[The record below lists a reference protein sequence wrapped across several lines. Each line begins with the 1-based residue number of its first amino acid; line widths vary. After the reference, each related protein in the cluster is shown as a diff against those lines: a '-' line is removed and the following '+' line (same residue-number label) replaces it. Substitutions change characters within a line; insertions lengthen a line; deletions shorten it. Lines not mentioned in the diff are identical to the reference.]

1 MRCLTSCGLA
11 GTICSSQTQQAPIA
25 TWTRRIR
32 HTLECLSP
40 RVGGALK
47 SHLDVATI
55 LSKYCAYLVVSAPKL
70 LPGNHYDSSL
80 VFDAVAVEAAQFL
93 RGVEDGYEA
102 LRSLPESTET
112 ELSILRRGVKLARQ
126 LEEMECD
133 RCWKVLADF
142 WSEMLLYIAPSENV
156 KEHIE
161 ALANGGEFITHW
173 QFCVFVR
180 ASALDRFQTVDRRAL
195 RGRGPRLDR
204 GRGSWRGRGGRFD
217 ALEKCLV
224 AVNRSSVF
232 RENVA
237 APTAVAHGVVYD
249 NKWTEAEGTI
259 ILNAKQTA
267 QKRDMPQIYPVA
279 APRAAESRKNN
290 DVPFDVVS
298 RTVGREGHVD
308 ADAFNLNTICHES
321 GKKAAAPFVVV
332 CTADA
337 SEGSVDAN
345 SICLNSFPG
354 VPASAAAV
362 YPISLEDIN
371 TDLNSVAIEF
381 SPATNIHAAIPNV
394 SVEQI
399 HEHVR
404 GAEHSVAQLTSPGG
418 ADGSGALVE
427 NFSLQG
433 KNLFNGD
440 VIFNH
445 DNVDPF
451 LYTSRHGDFNIVHT
465 CMDHGGGTFNMI
477 TSLSEALNQL
487 AQSND
492 QILISLQDYFKSK
505 SLSQRPMAR
514 EDLTQVLGKRVVSD
528 EDTLSKAQRL
538 AAKRNLEISEY
549 SFLPFKPK
557 VIATKLN
564 NVGIRLG
571 RNDKEVLTSAISIK
585 NIEVDRLM
593 ASSISSPSIR
603 RAVLNEEDDN
613 DIDEHLSHAIKR
625 WDENSEHDDLEWG
638 YDLSAVPCRKKANHF
653 TYAWRVPRPSKKPI
667 TPSKISL
674 K

>member
-1 MRCLTSCGLA
+1 MA
-11 GTICSSQTQQAPIA
+11 G
-25 TWTRRIR
+25 
-32 HTLECLSP
+32 
-40 RVGGALK
+40 VG
-47 SHLDVATI
+47 
-55 LSKYCAYLVVSAPKL
+55 
-70 LPGNHYDSSL
+70 
-80 VFDAVAVEAAQFL
+80 EAAIEGG
-93 RGVEDGYEA
+93 RPSVW
-102 LRSLPESTET
+102 R
-112 ELSILRRGVKLARQ
+112 
-126 LEEMECD
+126 
-133 RCWKVLADF
+133 LAD
-142 WSEMLLYIAPSENV
+142 
-156 KEHIE
+156 
-161 ALANGGEFITHW
+161 
-173 QFCVFVR
+173 
-180 ASALDRFQTVDRRAL
+180 RR
-195 RGRGPRLDR
+195 
-204 GRGSWRGRGGRFD
+204 D

-308 ADAFNLNTICHES
+308 ADAFNLNTICHDS

-337 SEGSVDAN
+337 SEGTVDAN
-345 SICLNSFPG
+345 SIGLNSIPG
-354 VPASAAAV
+354 VPASAAAI

-371 TDLNSVAIEF
+371 IDLNSVAIEF
-381 SPATNIHAAIPNV
+381 SPATIIHAAIPNV

-404 GAEHSVAQLTSPGG
+404 GAEHSVAQLTSPVG
-418 ADGSGALVE
+418 ADGSGALVK
-427 NFSLQG
+427 NFSLQE
-433 KNLFNGD
+433 N
-440 VIFNH
+440 I
-445 DNVDPF
+445 
-451 LYTSRHGDFNIVHT
+451 SRHGDFNIVHT

-477 TSLSEALNQL
+477 TSLSE
-487 AQSND
+487 
-492 QILISLQDYFKSK
+492 
-505 SLSQRPMAR
+505 
-514 EDLTQVLGKRVVSD
+514 VLGKRVVSD

-571 RNDKEVLTSAISIK
+571 RNGKEVLTSTICIK

-638 YDLSAVPCRKKANHF
+638 YDLSAVPC
-653 TYAWRVPRPSKKPI
+653 
-667 TPSKISL
+667 
-674 K
+674 